1 MQLKTIWILL
11 KNTAIEWQEDKVSLW
26 AAGIAFYTIFSL
38 APLLII
44 AIAIA
49 GAVFGQEA
57 AQNQIVEQIQ
67 GLIGKQGAQA
77 VRTMIQNTQQPGSGG
92 ILATTFGV
100 ATLLLGASGVFGQ
113 LQEALNTI
121 WDVHPQSGINIK
133 NFLEKRL
140 LSFAIVLVIG
150 FLLLVSLIVSAVLA
164 AIANFFGHLFPQWIQ
179 LGQILNFLFSFGG
192 TTLLFALL
200 YKVLPD
206 INIAWSNIWIGATTS
221 ALLFTIGKFLIGLY
235 LGNSSIGS
243 SYGAAS
249 SLVIVLIW
257 VFFSAQILL
266 LGAEFT
272 QVYARRG
279 RSTTER
285 SK

>member
-1 MQLKTIWILL
+1 MRLKTIWLLL
-11 KNTAIEWQEDKVSLW
+11 KDTAVEWQEDKASLW
-26 AAGIAFYTIFSL
+26 AAAIAFYTIFSI

-49 GAVFGQEA
+49 GAVFGRDA
-57 AQNQIVEQIQ
+57 AESQTVAQIQ
-67 GLIGKQGAQA
+67 ELIGQQGAQA
-77 VRTMIQNTQQPGSGG
+77 VQAIIQNAQQPGAGG
-92 ILATTFGV
+92 TLATLFGI
-100 ATLLLGASGVFGQ
+100 ATLLLGASGVFAQ
-113 LQEALNTI
+113 LQEALNVI
-121 WDVHPQSGINIK
+121 WDVNPQPGLNIRG
-133 NFLEKRL
+133 FLQKRL

-150 FLLLVSLIVSAVLA
+150 FLLLVSLLASAALA
-164 AIANFFGHLFPQWIQ
+164 AIANFFGHLFPTWIQ
-179 LGQILNFLFSFGG
+179 LGRILNFIFSLIG
-192 TTLLFALL
+192 TTLLFALI

-206 INIAWSNIWIGATTS
+206 IKIAWSNLWIGATTT
-221 ALLFTIGKFLIGLY
+221 ALLFALGKYFIGLY

-272 QVYARRG
+272 QVYAKRNRY
-279 RSTTER
+279 
-285 SK
+285 K